1 MSITTLP
8 VVLSLC
14 TRALSCSLLMKLPAP
29 FAVALQTAFNRY
41 VELDPDSTDRIAT
54 LRGKV
59 VCVNIEPPGIG
70 IWYIFGD
77 NRVEV
82 VEDFGADA
90 DVVIS
95 GGPFSFLSMALGRS
109 TIFDGDIKITGDTT
123 TAQKFSRCLN
133 EIDID
138 WEEHLS
144 RLTGDA
150 VAHQLGRFS
159 RGFRQWLTERG
170 DSLQENTADY
180 LRDET
185 GNVPHSWELD
195 EFVEQVDD
203 LRDRTDLLEARITAA
218 NTAAQK

>member
-1 MSITTLP
+1 
-8 VVLSLC
+8 
-14 TRALSCSLLMKLPAP
+14 MKLPAP

-41 VELDPDSTDRIAT
+41 TELDPDSSDRIAA

-59 VCVNIEPPGIG
+59 VCLQVDPMDLG
-70 IWYIFGD
+70 IWFIFGD
-77 NRVEV
+77 KRVEV

-90 DVVIS
+90 DAVIS
-95 GGPFSFLSMALGRS
+95 GGPFSLMSQALGRTS
-109 TIFDGDIKITGDTT
+109 IFDGDIKITGDTN

-133 EIDID
+133 DIDID

-150 VAHQLGRFS
+150 VAQ
-159 RGFRQWLTERG
+159 
-170 DSLQENTADY
+170 NTADY

-185 GNVPHSWELD
+185 DNVPHNWELN

-203 LRDRTDLLEARITAA
+203 LRDRVDLLEARIAAAKTAE
-218 NTAAQK
+218 QK

>member
-1 MSITTLP
+1 
-8 VVLSLC
+8 
-14 TRALSCSLLMKLPAP
+14 MKLPAP

-41 VELDPDSTDRIAT
+41 VELDPGSSDRIAA

-59 VCVNIEPPGIG
+59 VCLQVDPMDLG
-70 IWYIFGD
+70 IWFIFGD
-77 NRVEV
+77 KRVEV

-95 GGPFSFLSMALGRS
+95 GGPFSLMSQALGRTS
-109 TIFDGDIKITGDTT
+109 IFDGDIKITGDTN

-133 EIDID
+133 DIDID

-150 VAHQLGRFS
+150 VAHQIGRYS
-159 RGFRQWLTERG
+159 RGFRQWLSERG
-170 DSLQENTADY
+170 ESLQENTADY

-185 GNVPHSWELD
+185 DNVPHNWELN

-203 LRDRTDLLEARITAA
+203 LRDRVDLLEARIAAAKTAD
-218 NTAAQK
+218 QK